1 MSFNKMRAVEAAQVE
16 TVSHAL
22 LREAEDSGDEE
33 PGLPAWQK
41 HEWISQGT

>member
-1 MSFNKMRAVEAAQVE
+1 MMAVEAAPGGNRLP
-16 TVSHAL
+16 AL